1 MNIYSRQLAAVAIC
15 VMGLSS
21 AVLGAELQ
29 DADMHAHHHMMMQA
43 MSQTKSSFVEYKVPR
58 IELVRADGKHVFLD
72 EELNDGRPVVMNFI
86 YTTCTS
92 VCPLTSRTFE
102 ELQDK
107 LGTGVD
113 RVHMVSVS
121 IDPEQDTP
129 EVLAQYARKYG
140 AKPQWQF
147 YTGTMEASIAAQRAF
162 DVYRGSKMNHS
173 PVTLIRAAPGNRW
186 LRIEGFAKPDE
197 LLHDLGNIAASAEA
211 LLPAVAGNEAR

>member
-1 MNIYSRQLAAVAIC
+1 MNTLFRQLSIVAVCAA
-15 VMGLSS
+15 GLSVP
-21 AVLGAELQ
+21 ALAAEAGT
-29 DADMHAHHHMMMQA
+29 ADEHAHHHMMMQG
-43 MSQTKSSFVEYKVPR
+43 TKSTFVEYSVPH
-58 IELVRADGKHVFLD
+58 IQLVRSDGKSVALD
-72 EELNDGRPVVMNFI
+72 EELNDGRPVIMNFI

-107 LGTGVD
+107 LGSEAE

-129 EVLAQYARKYG
+129 EVLARYAQKYG

-147 YTGTMEASIAAQRAF
+147 YTGTVKASIAAQRAF

-173 PVTLIRAAPGNRW
+173 PVTLIRTAPGNPW
-186 LRIEGFAKPDE
+186 LRIEGFARPDE
-197 LLHDLGNIAASAEA
+197 LLHDLGNIAPSAEA
-211 LLPAVAGNEAR
+211 AMPEMAGNETH